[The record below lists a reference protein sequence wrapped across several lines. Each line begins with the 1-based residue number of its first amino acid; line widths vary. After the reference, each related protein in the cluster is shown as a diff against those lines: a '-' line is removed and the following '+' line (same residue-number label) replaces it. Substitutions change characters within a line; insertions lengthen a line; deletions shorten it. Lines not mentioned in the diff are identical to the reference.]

1 MNCKEIQA
9 VIVEYLDQAVD
20 AATMEVV
27 AAHLA
32 TCEECRQEAEELQE
46 LMRTMA
52 GSGLQQPGPGL
63 RENFQLLLQSEL
75 NMVVA
80 DKLLNEDGDAGE
92 RHERSTGKRSAEKRS
107 KDTEGVR
114 GSSGS
119 RGQGIGVIGMG
130 GNRGGDGGGAGI
142 EDDSGSTG
150 GGRGKVMVIRKLF
163 PIWNVAAAVVLLIGG
178 IGIGALVSSRKGSN
192 PSSNPNTNTP
202 EQLVAMQK
210 EIKEMKE
217 VLMYSLI
224 NDESASQRI
233 KAVSY
238 TEEMSNPDQKV
249 IETLVSTLNHDKNI
263 NVRLAA
269 LYSLGSW
276 ADNRMVRDSLVASL
290 PRQTEPLI
298 QVMLINLL
306 AEKKDSRIVAPVQE
320 ILSNKKT
327 LPVVKDAA
335 EKSLKTL

>member
-1 MNCKEIQA
+1 MTCKEIQA
-9 VIVEYLDQAVD
+9 VIVEYLDQALD
-20 AATMEVV
+20 AATMESV

-32 TCEECRQEAEELQE
+32 TCEECRQQAEELLE
-46 LMRTMA
+46 LMQTMA
-52 GSGLQQPGPGL
+52 GNDMQLPGPWP
-63 RENFQLLLQSEL
+63 RENFQLMLQSEL

-80 DKLLNEDGDAGE
+80 DKLLHEGDE
-92 RHERSTGKRSAEKRS
+92 
-107 KDTEGVR
+107 
-114 GSSGS
+114 
-119 RGQGIGVIGMG
+119 Q
-130 GNRGGDGGGAGI
+130 GGGKVI
-142 EDDSGSTG
+142 EWSSPVW
-150 GGRGKVMVIRKLF
+150 K
-163 PIWNVAAAVVLLIGG
+163 VAAAVILLFGG
-178 IGIGALVSSRKGSN
+178 IGIGALISSRRV
-192 PSSNPNTNTP
+192 SNPNTPNTP

-217 VLMYSLI
+217 VLMFSRI
-224 NDESASQRI
+224 DNESASQRI

-249 IETLVSTLNHDKNI
+249 INALVSTLNHDKNL

-276 ADNRMVRDSLVASL
+276 ADNQMVRDSLVASL
-290 PRQTEPLI
+290 PKQTEPLI

-306 AEKKDSRIVAPVQE
+306 AEKKDSRIVAPVQD

>member
-1 MNCKEIQA
+1 MTCKEIQA
-9 VIVEYLDQAVD
+9 VMVEYLDQAGNAGAAGSMDGGDRGVEEGS
-20 AATMEVV
+20 AFLSVATMEAV

-32 TCEECRQEAEELQE
+32 TCEACRQEAEELQE

-52 GSGLQQPGPGL
+52 GHEIRLPGPGL
-63 RENFQLLLQSEL
+63 RENFQLMLQSEL

-80 DKLLNEDGDAGE
+80 DKLLHEGDA
-92 RHERSTGKRSAEKRS
+92 
-107 KDTEGVR
+107 EG
-114 GSSGS
+114 GH
-119 RGQGIGVIGMG
+119 GQ
-130 GNRGGDGGGAGI
+130 AP
-142 EDDSGSTG
+142 
-150 GGRGKVMVIRKLF
+150 VIRKSF
-163 PIWNVAAAVVLLIGG
+163 SVWNVAAAVVLLVGG
-178 IGIGALVSSRKGSN
+178 IGIGLWVSSRKV
-192 PSSNPNTNTP
+192 SSPNPNPNTP
-202 EQLVAMQK
+202 EQLAAMQK

-217 VLMYSLI
+217 VLMFSLI
-224 NDESASQRI
+224 DNESASQRI

-249 IETLVSTLNHDKNI
+249 INALVSTLNHDKNI

-276 ADNRMVRDSLVASL
+276 ADNQMVRDSLVASL
-290 PRQTEPLI
+290 PKQTEPLI

-335 EKSLKTL
+335 ERSLKTL